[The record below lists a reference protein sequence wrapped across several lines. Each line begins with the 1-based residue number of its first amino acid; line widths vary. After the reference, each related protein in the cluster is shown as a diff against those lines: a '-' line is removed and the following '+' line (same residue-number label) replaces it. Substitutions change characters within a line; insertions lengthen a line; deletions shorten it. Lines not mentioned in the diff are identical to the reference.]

1 MTRRTQ
7 EKRPPLCHVGKV
19 AAEQGTRQRES
30 GIRASRTRAGADEL
44 SSPPCDNF
52 YARGR
57 SNAERREAGARFES
71 HALAFLQRQRLVLV
85 ARNVH
90 CRAGE
95 LDLVMRDRDG
105 TLVFVEVRA
114 RTRHGY
120 GGAAASVGWHKQQ
133 RILRAARHYLTSLAM
148 RAHAREALPL
158 ACRFDVV
165 TFDGGRLAWL
175 RDAFREDGR

>member
-1 MTRRTQ
+1 MCHAGEGAAAQGATPREGGVRVLRAGEGKNARADTRR
-7 EKRPPLCHVGKV
+7 
-19 AAEQGTRQRES
+19 
-30 GIRASRTRAGADEL
+30 
-44 SSPPCDNF
+44 DNF
-52 YARGR
+52 SAQGR
-57 SNAERREAGARFES
+57 SNAAGRAAERREAGARFES

-85 ARNVH
+85 ARNVY

-95 LDLVMRDRDG
+95 IDLVMRDRDG

-133 RILRAARHYLTSLAM
+133 RILRAARYYLTHLAM
-148 RAHAREALPL
+148 HSQAREALSP

-165 TFDGGRLAWL
+165 TFEGGRLAWL

>member
-1 MTRRTQ
+1 M
-7 EKRPPLCHVGKV
+7 CHAGEG
-19 AAEQGTRQRES
+19 AAAQSANRRES
-30 GIRASRTRAGADEL
+30 SVPVSRTGADTGG
-44 SSPPCDNF
+44 SSRSRRDNF
-52 YARGR
+52 STQGR
-57 SNAERREAGARFES
+57 SNAAGRAAERREAGARFES
-71 HALAFLQRQRLVLV
+71 HALVFLQRQRLVLV

-95 LDLVMRDRDG
+95 IDLVMRDRDG

-120 GGAAASVGWHKQQ
+120 GGAAASVGWYKQQ
-133 RILRAARHYLTSLAM
+133 RILRAARYYLTGLAM
-148 RAHAREALPL
+148 RADARETLPP

-165 TFDGGRLAWL
+165 TFDGGRLTWL

>member
-1 MTRRTQ
+1 M
-7 EKRPPLCHVGKV
+7 CHVGER
-19 AAEQGTRQRES
+19 AAEDGAKRREEGAWASRAGVGEDARAGTRR
-30 GIRASRTRAGADEL
+30 
-44 SSPPCDNF
+44 DNF
-52 YARGR
+52 SAQGR

-71 HALAFLQRQRLVLV
+71 HALVFLQRQRLVLV
-85 ARNVH
+85 ARNVY

-95 LDLVMRDRDG
+95 IDLVMRDRDG

-133 RILRAARHYLTSLAM
+133 RILRAARYYLAM
-148 RAHAREALPL
+148 RSHAREALPA

-165 TFDGGRLAWL
+165 TFEGGRLTWL

>member
-1 MTRRTQ
+1 
-7 EKRPPLCHVGKV
+7 LCHAGER
-19 AAEQGTRQRES
+19 ATAQGASRREGNAWVS
-30 GIRASRTRAGADEL
+30 RPGESEDARASARR
-44 SSPPCDNF
+44 DNF
-52 YARGR
+52 SAQGR
-57 SNAERREAGARFES
+57 SNAAGRAAERREAGARFES
-71 HALAFLQRQRLVLV
+71 HALVYLQRQRLMLV
-85 ARNVH
+85 ARNVY

-95 LDLVMRDRDG
+95 IDLVMRDRDG

-133 RILRAARHYLTSLAM
+133 RILRAARYYLAM
-148 RAHAREALPL
+148 RAHAREPLPP

-165 TFDGGRLAWL
+165 TFEGGRLTWL

>member
-1 MTRRTQ
+1 MNGPLAPRR
-7 EKRPPLCHVGKV
+7 
-19 AAEQGTRQRES
+19 
-30 GIRASRTRAGADEL
+30 
-44 SSPPCDNF
+44 DNF
-52 YARGR
+52 YAQGR
-57 SNAERREAGARFES
+57 SNAAGRAAERREAGARFES
-71 HALAFLQRQRLVLV
+71 HALAYLQRQRLVLL
-85 ARNVH
+85 ARNVY

-133 RILRAARHYLTSLAM
+133 RILRAARYYLAGLAM
-148 RAHAREALPL
+148 RAQARDALQP

-165 TFDGGRLAWL
+165 TFEGGRLTWL

>member
-1 MTRRTQ
+1 M
-7 EKRPPLCHVGKV
+7 CHVGEG
-19 AAEQGTRQRES
+19 AAAQGTRLREGGRHVS
-30 GIRASRTRAGADEL
+30 RARADTDERAR
-44 SSPPCDNF
+44 PHRDNF
-52 YARGR
+52 YAQGR
-57 SNAERREAGARFES
+57 SNAGRREAGARFES

-133 RILRAARHYLTSLAM
+133 RILRAARYYLANLASQSM

-175 RDAFREDGR
+175 RDAFREDGC

>member
-1 MTRRTQ
+1 M
-7 EKRPPLCHVGKV
+7 CHVGDG
-19 AAEQGTRQRES
+19 AASQGTRQRE
-30 GIRASRTRAGADEL
+30 GGRRVSRTRADADEPA
-44 SSPPCDNF
+44 SPHRDNF

-57 SNAERREAGARFES
+57 SNAAGRAAERRETGARFES

-90 CRAGE
+90 CRGGE

-133 RILRAARHYLTSLAM
+133 RILRAARYYLASLAM
-148 RAHAREALPL
+148 RAHAREALPM